1 MIKKN
6 YIKNALNEIYLFFIE
21 IWIDKED
28 IFLWLQFDLNNKFL
42 YINKELLLNVS
53 LWINYKEWKY
63 DRYFLYD
70 KKQLKFLNKEINDE
84 KFTVINNLFFKNYV
98 IQSRF
103 NRLIS
108 KKWLSINIGYFYN
121 LNLKNKNYNWIKYF
135 AQNVGFDLD
144 TYIKQA
150 ISEKTD
156 YKWKELKWRTNEKK
170 QIALELIYMRIKD
183 IKSIKEDYW
192 KYIIWLNNSEINNYI
207 PDIYKFNNF
216 MIWWKNENKL
226 THYMIIFREINAMY
240 IDNIDLSA
248 VFSITNWTRL
258 NVDYN
263 SWIIKVLW

>member
-170 QIALELIYMRIKD
+170 TNCFRINL
-183 IKSIKEDYW
+183 Y
-192 KYIIWLNNSEINNYI
+192 
-207 PDIYKFNNF
+207 
-216 MIWWKNENKL
+216 ENKG
-226 THYMIIFREINAMY
+226 Y
-240 IDNIDLSA
+240 
-248 VFSITNWTRL
+248 
-258 NVDYN
+258 
-263 SWIIKVLW
+263 

>member
-1 MIKKN
+1 MK
-6 YIKNALNEIYLFFIE
+6 
-21 IWIDKED
+21 
-28 IFLWLQFDLNNKFL
+28 
-42 YINKELLLNVS
+42 
-53 LWINYKEWKY
+53 
-63 DRYFLYD
+63 
-70 KKQLKFLNKEINDE
+70 
-84 KFTVINNLFFKNYV
+84 
-98 IQSRF
+98 
-103 NRLIS
+103 
-108 KKWLSINIGYFYN
+108 
-121 LNLKNKNYNWIKYF
+121 
-135 AQNVGFDLD
+135 
-144 TYIKQA
+144 
-150 ISEKTD
+150 
-156 YKWKELKWRTNEKK
+156 KK